1 MYWRRSRTNDVLD
14 THQVA
19 LGRGEFVPRPF
30 RFGVN
35 LLEPAPAGEWRDT
48 CRRAEELGYDVIL
61 VPDHLGLP
69 APFPAL
75 VAAAEATERPRVG
88 TFVLNAGFWNPALL
102 AREVATTD
110 ALTGGRLELGLGT
123 GYVQAEHDRAGLPYG
138 SPGER
143 VDHLRR
149 TVEELGRLLGS
160 EEHRPRPVQRPR
172 VPLLIGAGGD
182 RMLRLTAEH
191 ADIAAFTG
199 ARSVPGSTTG
209 RLAPLTAEELDGRVA
224 LYRKLAESRAQPAE
238 LNLLIQLVA
247 ITEDRAAAL
256 RPLVDRAPDLSLEQA
271 LGLPVVLLGT
281 LDQIVE
287 QVRDRRRRYGFSYL
301 TVLEPHMEAFAP
313 VIEALRGE

>member
-1 MYWRRSRTNDVLD
+1 MT
-14 THQVA
+14 
-19 LGRGEFVPRPF
+19 RPF

-35 LLEPAPAGEWRDT
+35 MVTSAGGEEWAKK

-61 VPDHLGLP
+61 VPDHLGAP

-75 VAAAEATERPRVG
+75 VAAAGATERPRVG

-123 GYVQAEHDRAGLPYG
+123 GYVKPEHDAAGLPWG

-149 TVEELGRLLGS
+149 TMEELDKLLGS
-160 EEHRPRPVQRPR
+160 AEHQPQPLQKPRP
-172 VPLLIGAGGD
+172 PLLVGGNGD

-199 ARSVPGSTTG
+199 AKAVPGDTSGTL
-209 RLAPLTAEELDGRVA
+209 RHLTAEELDERVA
-224 LYRKLAESRAQPAE
+224 VYHRFAADRAEPAE
-238 LNLLIQLVA
+238 LNLLIQLVEV
-247 ITEDRAAAL
+247 TDDRRATA
-256 RPLVDRAPDLSLEQA
+256 RPLLQHVPHLTEETALQLPILLIGTVRQMADQLRAQRE
-271 LGLPVVLLGT
+271 
-281 LDQIVE
+281 
-287 QVRDRRRRYGFSYL
+287 RYGFSYI
-301 TVLEPHMEAFAP
+301 TVLESSFEAFGA
-313 VIEALRGE
+313 VIEELGGS